1 MQRKGGEIMADD
13 REKINGEDVKIK
25 ISNPFLTKLENFWFH
40 HKWKVIISA
49 FFLVV
54 IGVGAF
60 QMFTKE
66 KYDTQVSVATHVI
79 YNKEDLEAF
88 NKTLE
93 SFMPSDVNSDGKKN
107 LAVYRYRIYSE
118 DEIADANKGFD
129 ENGHPIIVAEETYIK
144 EQISELNNTI
154 SSGQCTLMFVS
165 AYEYQV
171 LVDKRPSD
179 VLLLPMSEL
188 FGEDLPEGVT
198 ENGYGV
204 KLRDI
209 SAYGL
214 EGFNWLPED
223 TVICILRKFPTVSEE
238 RYEADKEMFKN
249 IVEFGE

>member
-1 MQRKGGEIMADD
+1 MADD
-13 REKINGEDVKIK
+13 REKINGENVKIK
-25 ISNPFLTKLENFWFH
+25 VSNPFLTKLENFWFH

-49 FFLVV
+49 FFLIV

-79 YNKEDLEAF
+79 YTKEELEAF

-93 SFMPSDVNSDGKKN
+93 SFMSEDVNSDGKKN

-118 DEIADANKGFD
+118 EEIEEANSGFD
-129 ENGHPIIVAEETYIK
+129 ENGNPKIVSDKNFIR
-144 EQISELNNTI
+144 EQITELNNTI
-154 SSGQCTLMFVS
+154 NSGQCTLMFVS
-165 AYEYQV
+165 AYEYDE
-171 LVDKRPSD
+171 LVNKRPND
-179 VLLLPMSEL
+179 VLLLPMPEL
-188 FGEDLPEGVT
+188 FGDELPEGVT

-204 KLRDI
+204 KLNSI
-209 SAYGL
+209 AAYEL
-214 EGFNWLPED
+214 DGFKWLPDD